1 MTISILDYQMGNI
14 QSVVRKLQR
23 LGASV
28 QVISRPEE
36 VIAAEKLILPGVGH
50 FGKAMAYLHETGLI
64 EALNKAVLENKVPVL
79 GICLGMQLMCAYSE
93 EGSFG
98 NAQLPGLGWFH
109 ARVTRLKPADTLR
122 YKVPHTGWNAVHVVG
137 NQPLFNDIDQ
147 GAEFYFV
154 HAYHVQSAP
163 EELVMTTTHYETP
176 FVSGLCKDHIMG
188 VQFHPEKSHA
198 VGDQLIKNFIHY

>member
-1 MTISILDYQMGNI
+1 MISILDYQMGNI

-64 EALNKAVLENKVPVL
+64 EALNKAVLEKKVPVL
-79 GICLGMQLMCAYSE
+79 GICLGMQLMCTYSQ
-93 EGSFG
+93 EGDR
-98 NAQLPGLGWFH
+98 NGLGWFD
-109 ARVTRLKPADTLR
+109 ARVTRIQPTNQLR
-122 YKVPHTGWNAVHVVG
+122 YKVPHTGWNAVQVNG
-137 NQPLFNDIDQ
+137 SQPLFQQIEQ
-147 GAEFYFV
+147 AEEFYFV

-163 EELVMTTTHYETP
+163 PEIVMTTTFYETP

-188 VQFHPEKSHA
+188 VQFHPEKSHV
-198 VGDQLIKNFIHY
+198 VGDQLIKNFIQY

>member
-1 MTISILDYQMGNI
+1 MISILDYQMGNI

-28 QVISRPEE
+28 KVISRPEE

-79 GICLGMQLMCAYSE
+79 GICLGMQLMCAQSQ
-93 EGSFG
+93 EGER
-98 NAQLPGLGWFH
+98 NGLGWFD
-109 ARVTRLKPADTLR
+109 AQVTRIQPADQLR
-122 YKVPHTGWNAVHVVG
+122 YKVPHTGWNAVQVNG
-137 NQPLFNDIDQ
+137 SQPLFQHIGQ
-147 GAEFYFV
+147 AEEFYFV

-163 EELVMTTTHYETP
+163 PEIVMTTSFYETP

-198 VGDQLIKNFIHY
+198 VGDQLMKNFIQC